1 MLWNVLLAFSPCS
14 INIYER
20 SEGNI
25 DQFVVSFAVRQSQ
38 FNRLCN
44 PERGWAFE
52 RVLDG
57 GLDGYDH
64 KTIPGTE
71 TRADCARL
79 CLLEEDF
86 DCRSAEYAAEK
97 KRCVLSREDRR
108 TQPEAFGT
116 APGVDYIENQCA
128 KREFDKQSQTSSESL
143 SETTPQV
150 WAKKNIGVPMS
161 GTMRCLGTKELAL
174 LLSRAL
180 YENENISEGMGRKN
194 QIANL
199 LK

>member
-1 MLWNVLLAFSPCS
+1 M
-14 INIYER
+14 
-20 SEGNI
+20 
-25 DQFVVSFAVRQSQ
+25 RQSQ

-86 DCRSAEYAAEK
+86 DCRSAEYSSEK

-108 TQPEAFGT
+108 TQPEAFRT
-116 APGVDYIENQCA
+116 SPGVDYIENQCA
-128 KREFDKQSQTSSESL
+128 KRESNDD
-143 SETTPQV
+143 
-150 WAKKNIGVPMS
+150 I
-161 GTMRCLGTKELAL
+161 
-174 LLSRAL
+174 
-180 YENENISEGMGRKN
+180 I
-194 QIANL
+194 
-199 LK
+199 

>member
-1 MLWNVLLAFSPCS
+1 MKAILKDMMTQLVAP
-14 INIYER
+14 
-20 SEGNI
+20 
-25 DQFVVSFAVRQSQ
+25 FAVRQSQ

-128 KREFDKQSQTSSESL
+128 KREFS
-143 SETTPQV
+143 
-150 WAKKNIGVPMS
+150 
-161 GTMRCLGTKELAL
+161 
-174 LLSRAL
+174 
-180 YENENISEGMGRKN
+180 
-194 QIANL
+194 
-199 LK
+199 

>member
-1 MLWNVLLAFSPCS
+1 MLLWNVLLAFSPCS
-14 INIYER
+14 IHIYER

-150 WAKKNIGVPMS
+150 WAKKILESP
-161 GTMRCLGTKELAL
+161 CLEQCDALEQRNSHSFCLDLSMKTKIFQREWGERIKL
-174 LLSRAL
+174 
-180 YENENISEGMGRKN
+180 
-194 QIANL
+194 QTC
-199 LK
+199 

>member
-1 MLWNVLLAFSPCS
+1 MFLGRDFPKSHMPLTGCALFRVSVMNHNVCTPLAMSLTCPQSCL
-14 INIYER
+14 
-20 SEGNI
+20 
-25 DQFVVSFAVRQSQ
+25 AVRQSQ

-86 DCRSAEYAAEK
+86 DCRSAEYSSEK

-108 TQPEAFGT
+108 TQPEAFRT
-116 APGVDYIENQCA
+116 SPGVDYIENQCA
-128 KREFDKQSQTSSESL
+128 KRE
-143 SETTPQV
+143 
-150 WAKKNIGVPMS
+150 
-161 GTMRCLGTKELAL
+161 
-174 LLSRAL
+174 
-180 YENENISEGMGRKN
+180 
-194 QIANL
+194 
-199 LK
+199 